1 MTLIVT
7 MMANS
12 WHKAVAHFGAEPATG
27 STGAMHLKR
36 LDDDHQT
43 SSHRGIE
50 FWMSDENGGLV
61 FCRVSHEALQD
72 HANRNHITAADNEI
86 FEAFRELIEQV
97 ASDAFDAEIGVDEAG
112 CVVVTKEALDRVG
125 RSA

>member
-1 MTLIVT
+1 MPL
-7 MMANS
+7 
-12 WHKAVAHFGAEPATG
+12 E
-27 STGAMHLKR
+27 R
-36 LDDDHQT
+36 LDDDHRT
-43 SSHRGIE
+43 STHRGIK

-61 FCRVSHEALQD
+61 FCRVSHGALQD